1 MAQRTRTAR
10 SIGALGLLAS
20 VAACTDSGT
29 APPALRES
37 PQLSAVIL
45 SDPVGQPGTAA
56 ATALG
61 VSRAAGAPGDVAYLS
76 LPPRAVPGG
85 ARATI
90 RRKGASLEITAA
102 LVDGGLDPTPVPA
115 AAGDTVELVVT
126 NASGAV
132 LHRLFIGVPPS
143 RPPVVVRTVPPK
155 EKTDVPLNGRMEVV
169 FSEPVDAGS

>member
-61 VSRAAGAPGDVAYLS
+61 VSRAAGAPGD
-76 LPPRAVPGG
+76 
-85 ARATI
+85 
-90 RRKGASLEITAA
+90 
-102 LVDGGLDPTPVPA
+102 
-115 AAGDTVELVVT
+115 TVELVVT
-126 NASGAV
+126 NAAGAV